1 MLNIGDR
8 YTNKFGE
15 QFEIIKK
22 TSSGYLIKFDNG
34 VLKATR
40 EKYILSK
47 GVHSPYAKTL
57 LGVGYLGDGKY
68 NSKEKVIKEVADYY
82 KNKYPKFPQ
91 NLYDALYAYEVE
103 ITD

>member
-34 VLKATR
+34 VLT
-40 EKYILSK
+40 ITIP
-47 GVHSPYAKTL
+47 H
-57 LGVGYLGDGKY
+57 
-68 NSKEKVIKEVADYY
+68 NEV
-82 KNKYPKFPQ
+82 KQIENKQ
-91 NLYDALYAYEVE
+91 IMIE
-103 ITD
+103 

>member
-34 VLKATR
+34 VLKTTR

-47 GVHSPYAKTL
+47 F
-57 LGVGYLGDGKY
+57 
-68 NSKEKVIKEVADYY
+68 E
-82 KNKYPKFPQ
+82 
-91 NLYDALYAYEVE
+91 
-103 ITD
+103 